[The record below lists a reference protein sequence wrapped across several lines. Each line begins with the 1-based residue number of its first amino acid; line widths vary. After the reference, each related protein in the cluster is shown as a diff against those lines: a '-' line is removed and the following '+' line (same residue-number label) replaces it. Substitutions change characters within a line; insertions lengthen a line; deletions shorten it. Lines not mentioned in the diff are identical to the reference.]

1 MAASHLCSGLCMH
14 KHSQISSKFMACS
27 APTGCGK
34 TVVLELALVKFLRDS
49 RSLPGKP
56 KAVYRKRTCLFLSE
70 LVQILS

>member
-1 MAASHLCSGLCMH
+1 
-14 KHSQISSKFMACS
+14 MACS

-56 KAVYRKRTCLFLSE
+56 KAVYRERTRLFLSE
-70 LVQILS
+70 LVQN

>member
-1 MAASHLCSGLCMH
+1 MAR
-14 KHSQISSKFMACS
+14 S

-70 LVQILS
+70 LELIGVFF